1 VAACPDGSGMMGTW
15 FLLLGV
21 LLLGEDATN
30 LRHPSF
36 EKNKGQA
43 PADIRYILR
52 TPDYQLDFKRA
63 EIVLHAGSS
72 TMRIQ
77 FDGPLNKRVP
87 EGHARLDGLI
97 RYVDSEDAPPRAHA
111 SDHAIPKFASIRY
124 DSLYKGID
132 LICYARGTSTECG
145 FLVLS
150 GGEPE
155 QIRAFIDGGD
165 MAIEDSG
172 TLLIRLPDREIRFPK
187 PNGFQVDHGQRKL
200 VDVRY
205 QLSNGNEIGFL
216 IGEYDHSNPL
226 TIDPH

>member
-1 VAACPDGSGMMGTW
+1 MMSAW

-21 LLLGEDATN
+21 LLLGEDAAN
-30 LRHPSF
+30 VRHPSF

-63 EIVLHAGSS
+63 EIVFHAGSS
-72 TMRIQ
+72 TLRIH

-97 RYVDSEDAPPRAHA
+97 RYVDSEDGSRAHD
-111 SDHAIPKFASIRY
+111 SDHAIPKFASVRY

-132 LICYARGTSTECG
+132 LICYARGTNSECG
-145 FLVLS
+145 FLVLP
-150 GGEPE
+150 GAEPE

-165 MAIEDSG
+165 MEIEDSG

-205 QLSNGNEIGFL
+205 QLTNGNEIGFL
-216 IGEYDHSNPL
+216 TGEYDHSSPL
-226 TIDPH
+226 TIDPHQVVVGLAGR